1 MSNDFALRSSRST
14 IAACS
19 HLFGLT
25 LRRQLFSRQT
35 LVCIGLTVLCA
46 LIVLA
51 WSRQTHPSAKKLA
64 EQVLV
69 PTFVNFL
76 IPIFAISYGASG
88 IGGDREDRTLIY
100 LLITPIPRA
109 VLYLTKALATLLLV
123 AGWSAGALVALC
135 LLAGSHGREVLGVFL
150 PASVCGSVVYASL
163 FLLLGATFRHGTI
176 LSLAYWFFL
185 EVLFG
190 SMPGIVKRLTVAFYV
205 KCLVYD
211 AGTDLRLGPLTRIA
225 REMFLPVE
233 GSTALLVLLGALAA
247 LLTLGAAALSSREYA
262 ELG

>member
-1 MSNDFALRSSRST
+1 MANDIALRPARSL
-14 IAACS
+14 ISACGQ
-19 HLFGLT
+19 LLGLT

-51 WSRQTHPSAKKLA
+51 WSRQTSPNAKKLA

-88 IGGDREDRTLIY
+88 IGGEREDRTLIY

-109 VLYLTKALATLLLV
+109 LLYLTKALATLLLV
-123 AGWSAGALVALC
+123 AGWSAAALIVLC
-135 LLAGSHGREVLGVFL
+135 LLAGSYGREVLPVFL
-150 PASVCGSVVYASL
+150 PACVCGSVVYASL
-163 FLLLGATFRHGTI
+163 FLLLGAAFRHGTI

-190 SMPGIVKRLTVAFYV
+190 AMPGIVKRLTVAFYV
-205 KCLVYD
+205 KCMVYD
-211 AGTDLRLGPLTRIA
+211 AGKDLRLGPLGRMA

-233 GSTALLVLLGALAA
+233 GTTALTVLLSALAV
-247 LLTLGAAALSSREYA
+247 LLTLGAVVLSSREYA